1 LKNHPIIFHL
11 KYGIIQGN
19 SHFALNNAHED
30 GTFIKK
36 HSKKIWI
43 ESSRGLIRGGY
54 VMKISKNDALIW
66 FDFFSQLAEEEEIS
80 TKHEEII
87 YSTFAQIEATIDHRN
102 DTLMSKIRSLK
113 TLENRTFF
121 VGNEIKFPKGC
132 RSCLLGTG
140 LSAIRKTNKCNIE
153 CKFCYNYGQLE
164 DIPPIGEDMWEIGGT
179 KFYEKD
185 IDLLLSIHQKP
196 TGISYVYLEPFME
209 IEKYYSVIK
218 KFNDAQIYQHLYT
231 NGTLATEETLKAL
244 GEAGLNEIRFNLGAS
259 KCSDKVIEN
268 IGIAKKYI
276 KYVGIET
283 PMTPEFFEEF
293 FKKKEAIFETKL
305 DFINCAELHL
315 NENNIDNYYGE
326 NMYISRHG
334 YISPTW
340 SRELTLKF
348 MKIADEENWDLVVHD
363 CSNYTK
369 FARGLNLSSK
379 EGMWFGASNYA
390 CEFSRI
396 PYEVFIPI
404 LNDDNFK
411 FLSEEELPDDYK
423 PEMIDI

>member
-1 LKNHPIIFHL
+1 
-11 KYGIIQGN
+11 
-19 SHFALNNAHED
+19 
-30 GTFIKK
+30 
-36 HSKKIWI
+36 
-43 ESSRGLIRGGY
+43 
-54 VMKISKNDALIW
+54 MKISKNDALIW
-66 FDFFSQLAEEEEIS
+66 FDFFSQLTEEEEIS

-87 YSTFAQIEATIDHRN
+87 YSTFAQIEAAIDHRN
-102 DTLMSKIRSLK
+102 DTLISKIRGLK

-121 VGNEIKFPKGC
+121 VGNENKFSKGC

-140 LSAIRKTNKCNIE
+140 LGAIRKTNKCNIE

-164 DIPPIGEDMWEIGGT
+164 DIPPVGEGMWEIGGT

-196 TGISYVYLEPFME
+196 TGVAYVYLEPFME

-218 KFNDAQIYQHLYT
+218 KFSDAEIYQHLYT

-244 GEAGLNEIRFNLGAS
+244 GEAGLNEIRFNLGACN
-259 KCSDKVIEN
+259 CSDKVIEN

-276 KYVGIET
+276 KNVGIET
-283 PMTPEFFEEF
+283 PMTPEFFEAF
-293 FKKKEAIFETKL
+293 FKKKQAILETKL

-326 NMYISRHG
+326 NMYIARHG
-334 YISPTW
+334 YISPIW

-348 MKIADEENWDLVVHD
+348 MKIADEENWDLAVHD
-363 CSNYTK
+363 CSNNTK
-369 FARGLNLSSK
+369 FARDLNLSSK
-379 EGMWFGASNYA
+379 EGKWFGASNYA
-390 CEFSRI
+390 SEFSSI
-396 PYEVFIPI
+396 PYEAFIPI
-404 LNDDNFK
+404 LNDDNFQ

-423 PEMIDI
+423 PVLINY